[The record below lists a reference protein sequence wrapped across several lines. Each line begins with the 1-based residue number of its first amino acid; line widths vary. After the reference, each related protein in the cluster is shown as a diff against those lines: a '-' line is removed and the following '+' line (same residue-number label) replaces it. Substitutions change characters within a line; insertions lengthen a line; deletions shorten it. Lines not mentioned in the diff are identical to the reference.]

1 MANWTK
7 WQLASWSNGH
17 LAGWQVGT
25 FGEVSNI
32 KECNAKDR
40 TKLFCAVVYCTYCTN
55 CFVEFVVLG
64 EIMSLFVCGN
74 LMFWGCLQK
83 VKREVMCG

>member
-1 MANWTK
+1 MAI
-7 WQLASWSNGH
+7 
-17 LAGWQVGT
+17 WQVGT

-55 CFVEFVVLG
+55 CEVFLG
-64 EIMSLFVCGN
+64 SRTNIICLTLEGGTRVDGGG
-74 LMFWGCLQK
+74 WGK
-83 VKREVMCG
+83 AKEKDV

>member
-1 MANWTK
+1 MAI
-7 WQLASWSNGH
+7 
-17 LAGWQVGT
+17 WQVGT

-55 CFVEFVVLG
+55 CEVFLG
-64 EIMSLFVCGN
+64 SRTNIILIMSGN
-74 LMFWGCLQK
+74 LERL
-83 VKREVMCG
+83 VRIRETGIRRTGGAPELGRVVQPHILSW